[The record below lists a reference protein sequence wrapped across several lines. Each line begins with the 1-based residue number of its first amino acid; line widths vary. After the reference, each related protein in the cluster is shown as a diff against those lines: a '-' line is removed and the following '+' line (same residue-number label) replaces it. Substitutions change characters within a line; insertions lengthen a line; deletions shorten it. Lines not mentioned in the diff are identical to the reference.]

1 MHMGQF
7 LNTSRSE
14 ETVSNLQ
21 FSPLLNRMIRQDAP
35 TQLGEP
41 TRPFLETAVRDGH
54 VEEANQWLDYYLH
67 EQATIRYIFGVWD
80 WYMVRY
86 YLDRND
92 DWAQLLQESI
102 APWIGTTAGLKDQPA
117 AQIKVEGRNAL
128 LTVPRLPW
136 VFHLEEGDGRYDL
149 TLDSPTS
156 QEKRWNDW
164 RSTLNGVVDR
174 HDLDAF
180 NRLLDDHLIEAR
192 LIHDIECDWAWAL
205 LTVIART
212 WGEDILGEV
221 LRVTEEP
228 WVTVRYEKLR
238 DMAVEDSLRL
248 TIEGMRGHFSGPNR
262 AGTISVVE
270 EEDRYV
276 LSFDACGTGGRMRRG
291 DPTVGRGSRLDVPY
305 HFLNITEAHDWTW
318 NRKGVCAYCA
328 HCAVVNQI
336 LPIEGLGRPM
346 RLTQYPE
353 NSGDPCRW
361 IIYKDPQGF
370 PDEAFTSVGKTRGG
384 R

>member
-1 MHMGQF
+1 
-7 LNTSRSE
+7 N
-14 ETVSNLQ
+14 
-21 FSPLLNRMIRQDAP
+21 
-35 TQLGEP
+35 
-41 TRPFLETAVRDGH
+41 
-54 VEEANQWLDYYLH
+54 
-67 EQATIRYIFGVWD
+67 
-80 WYMVRY
+80 
-86 YLDRND
+86 
-92 DWAQLLQESI
+92 
-102 APWIGTTAGLKDQPA
+102 
-117 AQIKVEGRNAL
+117 
-128 LTVPRLPW
+128 
-136 VFHLEEGDGRYDL
+136 RYDL

-156 QEKRWNDW
+156 QGTRWNNW
-164 RSTLNGVVDR
+164 RTAVNTAIETHNLND
-174 HDLDAF
+174 F
-180 NRLLDDHLIEAR
+180 NRLLDENLVEAR

-262 AGTISVVE
+262 AGTISVAE
-270 EEDRYV
+270 ESDRYV

-291 DPTVGRGSRLDVPY
+291 DPTVGSGSRLVAPY
-305 HFLNITEAHDWTW
+305 HFLNVTEAYDWTW

-346 RLTQYPE
+346 RLTEYPE
-353 NSGDPCRW
+353 NPGDPCRW
-361 IIYKDPQGF
+361 IIYQDPQGF
-370 PDEAFTSVGKTRGG
+370 PDEAFISVGKVRGG